1 MFYLALFYLASMHIF
16 ICVLNMYAYVKD
28 YESLKMCKE
37 SICILMIK

>member
-16 ICVLNMYAYVKD
+16 ICVLIMHMLRY
-28 YESLKMCKE
+28 YESLKVCKE